1 MAQKTNLKAAPRA
14 RTGSGLLKQMRRE
27 GWLPSVIYGRGAE
40 NLNLKV
46 DAKTFAEVIAH
57 SSSENIVVNL
67 EIEGEGTRL
76 AFLQAIQHDPLTGA
90 ALHADFLAIDSKTEI
105 TAHIPAHLVG
115 EAPGV
120 KAGGVVEQYLHAL
133 EITCLPDQL
142 PETIDIDISGLQL
155 GDSLHIGDVKYPA
168 GVKPAQPAEVVIIHI
183 GRAGAGSTETE
194 TAAEGAEAAPAAA
207 AE

>member
-1 MAQKTNLKAAPRA
+1 MAKKTTLKAAPRA

-27 GWLPSVIYGRGAE
+27 GWLPSVIYGRGTA
-40 NLNLKV
+40 NKNLKV

-67 EIEGEGTRL
+67 EIEGEGAHM

-90 ALHADFLAIDSKTEI
+90 ALHADFLAIDSKTAI

-120 KAGGVVEQYLHAL
+120 KAGGVIEQYIHAL

-142 PETIDIDISGLQL
+142 PESIDIDVSGLGL
-155 GDSLHIGDVKYPA
+155 GDSLHISDVKYPE
-168 GVKPAQPAEVVIIHI
+168 GVRPTQPGEVVVIHI
-183 GRAGAGSTETE
+183 GRSGGGAAAETTE
-194 TAAEGAEAAPAAA
+194 AEGAEGAA
-207 AE
+207 